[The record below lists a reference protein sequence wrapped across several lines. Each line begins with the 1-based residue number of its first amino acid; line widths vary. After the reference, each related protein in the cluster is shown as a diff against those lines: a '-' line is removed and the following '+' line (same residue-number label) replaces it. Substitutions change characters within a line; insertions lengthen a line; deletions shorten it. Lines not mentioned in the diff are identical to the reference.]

1 MSKVHRSF
9 SLEFKRAAL
18 ARLSA
23 GELVSKLAV
32 EFGVHRQ
39 LIYKWRDAE
48 RADRL
53 GRRRGRPSKAEALA
67 REAGL
72 AEANELA
79 LARRRV
85 AELERKVG
93 RQAIEL
99 DFFGISRNT
108 GGLTGAHPRPQSY
121 SRWQPQQKLFPRP
134 KTRTRRNPSTGP
146 PRINALRDLILQG
159 KVGALGAIRTPDPQ
173 IRSLMLYPA
182 ELRARTAFAGEGAEP
197 SRDGRRIQGAV
208 NDRH

>member
-23 GELVSKLAV
+23 GELVSRLAV

-72 AEANELA
+72 AETNELA

-93 RQAIEL
+93 QQAIEL
-99 DFFGISRNT
+99 DFFQG
-108 GGLTGAHPRPQSY
+108 
-121 SRWQPQQKLFPRP
+121 
-134 KTRTRRNPSTGP
+134 
-146 PRINALRDLILQG
+146 ALRRIEASRQASDG
-159 KVGALGAIRTPDPQ
+159 PGATGSSP
-173 IRSLMLYPA
+173 RS
-182 ELRARTAFAGEGAEP
+182 
-197 SRDGRRIQGAV
+197 RR
-208 NDRH
+208 